1 MTREP
6 EPAVEPVPNVEA
18 ECERYDE
25 SIEDDA
31 SATADWE
38 GQYME
43 TIAEGVE
50 DDPNSSMA

>member
-1 MTREP
+1 M
-6 EPAVEPVPNVEA
+6 PNVEA